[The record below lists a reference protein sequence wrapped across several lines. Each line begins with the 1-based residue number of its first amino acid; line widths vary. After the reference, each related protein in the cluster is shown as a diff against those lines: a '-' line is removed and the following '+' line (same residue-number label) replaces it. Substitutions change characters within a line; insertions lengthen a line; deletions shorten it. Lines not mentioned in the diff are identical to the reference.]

1 MIEKIRDYLTRQWS
15 TFVELWES
23 MKPPQKLTIVALVI
37 LLVGSLVWT
46 ITTTTA
52 SPMTRIVGPDE
63 SRETRA
69 QVKQKLDEKRIPYKI
84 VDDAILVNKEDA
96 DKVVLDLAV
105 EGVFSDQ
112 QIFKFLDQVDFT
124 STRWT
129 QEKRWLV
136 AIQRKLEQMIRTVD
150 AIKDVRIVI
159 NPSSERT
166 TVLSRADDGTASVTI
181 TTKPGKS
188 LDKRQLM
195 GIANIVAAGA
205 RIPVKNVKIMDAAT
219 MRVLRIPG
227 DEATANAV
235 DIQDLERDYDLN
247 REEKVKN
254 VLKSMVQGFGD
265 VAVSVTTKI
274 SKKSKETFKNT
285 VSEGAE
291 TENQKTKKSSSS
303 KIPGTE
309 PGAKGQSELPAVG
322 GTISGTADE
331 STISTKTSPSVVQEK
346 EVAPSGDLEDVT
358 VAAVVI
364 IYEDSGVTVQSIEP
378 MRKKMEEQIMAA
390 AQLKDP
396 KKMSLAIV
404 PSRRAAEAMPV
415 ETTGDKIWAFI
426 ERNINLIIIT
436 LITLVILVIIYRMIK
451 SSMEKLKVLSPE
463 EITKAVE
470 VVKEEEEVEV
480 PEEIHKVRSGI
491 KDAIEK
497 NPRTVASILKR
508 WATQ

>member
-1 MIEKIRDYLTRQWS
+1 MIEKLRDYISKQWA
-15 TFVELWES
+15 TIAELWES
-23 MKPPQKLTIVALVI
+23 MKPAQKLTVVALVI

-46 ITTTTA
+46 VTTTTA

-69 QVKQKLDEKRIPYKI
+69 EVKKKLDEKKIPYKV

-96 DKVVLDLAV
+96 DKIVLDLAV
-105 EGVFSDQ
+105 DGVFSDA

-136 AIQRKLEQMIRTVD
+136 AIQRKLEQMVRTVD
-150 AIKDVRIVI
+150 VIKDVRIVV

-166 TVLSRADDGTASVTI
+166 TMLSKADDGTASVTL
-181 TTKPGKS
+181 TTKPGKE
-188 LDKRQLM
+188 LNKRQLM
-195 GIANIVAAGA
+195 GIANIVASGA

-227 DEATANAV
+227 DDATANAV

-254 VLKSMVQGFGD
+254 VLKAMVQNLGD
-265 VAVSVTTKI
+265 VAVSITTKI
-274 SKKSKETFKNT
+274 SKKSKETFRNT
-285 VSEGAE
+285 ASEGAE
-291 TENQKTKKSSSS
+291 TETQKTKEDMNR
-303 KIPGTE
+303 KIQGSE
-309 PGAKGQSELPAVG
+309 PGPKGVSELPGVA
-322 GTISGTADE
+322 GTITDTSSKSSNATK
-331 STISTKTSPSVVQEK
+331 STPSVVQEK
-346 EVAPSGDLEDVT
+346 EVTPSGDLEDVT
-358 VAAVVI
+358 VAAVVV
-364 IYEDSGVTVQSIEP
+364 IYEDSGVKASDFEP
-378 MRKKMEEQIMAA
+378 MRKKMEEQILTA

-396 KKMSLAIV
+396 TKMSLAIV
-404 PSRRAAEAMPV
+404 PSKRAAEAVPV
-415 ETTGDKIWAFI
+415 ETTSDKIWAFI
-426 ERNINLIIIT
+426 EKNLT
-436 LITLVILVIIYRMIK
+436 LLIVTLLTLVILVIIYRMVK
-451 SSMEKLKVLSPE
+451 SSVDKLKVLSPE
-463 EITKAVE
+463 EITRAVE
-470 VVKEEEEVEV
+470 VVKEEEESEV

-497 NPRTVASILKR
+497 NPRSVASILKR